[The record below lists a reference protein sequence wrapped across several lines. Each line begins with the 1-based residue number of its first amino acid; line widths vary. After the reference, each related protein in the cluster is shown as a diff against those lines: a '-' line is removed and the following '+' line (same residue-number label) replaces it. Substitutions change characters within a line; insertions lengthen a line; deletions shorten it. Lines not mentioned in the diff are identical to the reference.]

1 VNRRELFL
9 QPVTLVWRNKT
20 LWPIALIGLAISAIL
35 NVLSLVDP
43 AFGLA
48 GLFMAFMTI
57 AFTNGALI
65 TMVNVIAD
73 GEPVGVIDGLRAGAL
88 RLMPLLAVNVA
99 VMLPTWIALVF
110 MTGSVGSIFSQ
121 LGRHDLLQATNMLDV
136 AGAML
141 SLTAIIIAANA
152 IGAAIG
158 VGAERAIVLE
168 DKSIVPALQRG
179 WQLVRTRFADYF
191 MIAAVLF
198 GLGLAVSL
206 LFAVGIGPVLLSIFV
221 PSALQESGGAAAIT
235 AFYSGPGIVIYILV
249 NLVIM
254 SLITAYTSSVW
265 TFAFRSWKSEEEQR
279 DE

>member
-20 LWPIALIGLAISAIL
+20 LWPIALIGLAI
-35 NVLSLVDP
+35 NVIFSLLSFNL
-43 AFGLA
+43 AFVFA

-65 TMVNVIAD
+65 TMVNAIAD

-88 RLMPLLAVNVA
+88 RLVPLLAVNVV
-99 VMLPTWIALVF
+99 VMLPTWIALLVL
-110 MTGSVGSIFSQ
+110 TGGSVDSIF
-121 LGRHDLLQATNMLDV
+121 GRWGRPDLLQATNMIDV
-136 AGAML
+136 A
-141 SLTAIIIAANA
+141 TAILSVAAVIIGVNA
-152 IGAAIG
+152 IGEAIG

-168 DKSIVPALQRG
+168 DQSIVPALQRG
-179 WQLVRTRFADYF
+179 WQLVRTRFTDF
-191 MIAAVLF
+191 FRIAAILF

-221 PSALQESGGAAAIT
+221 PSTLQESGGAAAIT
-235 AFYSGPGIVIYILV
+235 AFYLGPGNVIYILI
-249 NLVIM
+249 NLVIL
-254 SLITAYTSSVW
+254 SLVTAYTSSVW
-265 TFAFRSWKSEEEQR
+265 TLAFRYWKREEEQR